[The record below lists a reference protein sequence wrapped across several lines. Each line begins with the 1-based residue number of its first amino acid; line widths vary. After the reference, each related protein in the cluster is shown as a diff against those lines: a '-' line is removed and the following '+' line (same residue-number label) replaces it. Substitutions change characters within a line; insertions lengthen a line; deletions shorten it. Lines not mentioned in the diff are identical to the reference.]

1 VFAGD
6 EDVAP
11 PLPGS
16 YTQGHTSAAVDR
28 RFSRWSSVLS
38 QTRAVLK
45 HTHSPAAA
53 GLRAT
58 AHVRARAASVQ
69 GLHLSR
75 PKVDAH
81 ARRRDGY
88 GTTVH
93 ESVDIQR
100 LNAHGDREPLC
111 SRRRESALIP
121 AFDEAR
127 WRRLIPRCGAAT
139 QPRFMG
145 SIDIQRL
152 NAHGD
157 REPLCSRRRE
167 SALIPAFDGARWRR
181 LIPRCGAATQPRF
194 MGSGASFSGT
204 HCAHEPA
211 SEKQDPASCSVPLDA
226 EPFVRTAGSDGIIEA
241 VMAIAHGDGCHTR
254 HAQVGSVQVCRASQ
268 PE

>member
-1 VFAGD
+1 MFAGD

-16 YTQGHTSAAVDR
+16 YTQGHTSAAFDR

-69 GLHLSR
+69 GPHLSGR
-75 PKVDAH
+75 KVDAH

-100 LNAHGDREPLC
+100 LNARGDREPLC

-121 AFDEAR
+121 AFDE
-127 WRRLIPRCGAAT
+127 
-139 QPRFMG
+139 
-145 SIDIQRL
+145 
-152 NAHGD
+152 
-157 REPLCSRRRE
+157 
-167 SALIPAFDGARWRR
+167 ARWRR